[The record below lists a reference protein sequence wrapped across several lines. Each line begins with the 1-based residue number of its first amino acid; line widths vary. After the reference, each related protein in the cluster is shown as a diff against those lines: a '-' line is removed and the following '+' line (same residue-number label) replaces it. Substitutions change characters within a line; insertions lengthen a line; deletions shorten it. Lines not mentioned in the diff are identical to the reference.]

1 MHPTNCLNCGTLLTA
16 DDNFC
21 PNCGQ
26 RTDSHRITLKHIFHE
41 FFHTFTHAD
50 IGFLGLIA
58 DLAVKPGIVAREY
71 IAGKR
76 KKYFN
81 PFTFF
86 VLCLSLFIITNNVFK
101 TYEPVKPDPRV
112 QQLPPKQREKIMA
125 LYERL
130 NEAQHFMKNHGNI
143 VSMIGLPFFAVMLW
157 LFFMRRGYNYAEL
170 MVANMMFSGFS
181 TILVSVFVFTWIGRF
196 AGKPLFFY
204 GTGLAILI
212 QISYVSWA
220 QYQLFGFRKK
230 YSMLLLMA
238 VGLLSNILWVL
249 ILILTIFFYVF
260 RSGTGEVLTRMWG
273 EIFGK

>member
-21 PNCGQ
+21 PTCGQ
-26 RTDSHRITLKHIFHE
+26 KTGAHRITLKHIFHE

-86 VLCLSLFIITNNVFK
+86 ILCLSLFIIANNVFK
-101 TYEPVKPDPRV
+101 TYQPIKPDPRV
-112 QQLPPKQREKIMA
+112 EQLPPKQLEKVMA
-125 LYERL
+125 LYERI
-130 NEAQHFMKNHGNI
+130 NEGQHFMKNHGNI
-143 VSMIGLPFFAVMLW
+143 VSMIGLPFFAAMLW

-170 MVANMMFSGFS
+170 IVANMMFSGFS

-204 GTGLAILI
+204 GTGLGLLI

-230 YSMLLLMA
+230 YSILLLMA

-249 ILILTIFFYVF
+249 ILILAMFFYVF
-260 RSGTGEVLTRMWG
+260 RSATGEVLTRMWG